1 MVSHP
6 SAIKLRKDGVPISV
20 VGKGWATRL
29 RPVRVPASALD
40 LGELGH
46 ELATIHLASNSL
58 TLRIKT

>member
-1 MVSHP
+1 VS
-6 SAIKLRKDGVPISV
+6 
-20 VGKGWATRL
+20 
-29 RPVRVPASALD
+29 ASALD